1 MKRAYL
7 IIVALLAALALS
19 ACITTG
25 GGGGSVIGGGGGGSG
40 GGGGGRTVASG
51 IPQFVK
57 DALKNV
63 PEDALVGIGTAK
75 MGTLSLSRTAATTR
89 ARAEISRQMNT
100 MIRDMV
106 RDYTA
111 SSEVDPAATVSFTEN
126 ITTALSESKLQ
137 GATSVAEDIDDNG
150 NYWVVVQLSKTS
162 TVAEINQ
169 AQAAAKLA
177 VPAMLSFNAEDR
189 MNEAFAKAAG
199 AEVGFSDKN

>member
-1 MKRAYL
+1 MKRTYV
-7 IIVALLAALALS
+7 IIAALLVALMVI
-19 ACITTG
+19 AC
-25 GGGGSVIGGGGGGSG
+25 GSTGGGSG
-40 GGGGGRTVASG
+40 SSGGGSQATPERKVGAG
-51 IPQFVK
+51 IPQVVK
-57 DALKNV
+57 DAIKNV
-63 PEDALVGIGTAK
+63 PEDALIGIGTAK
-75 MGTLSLSRTAATTR
+75 LGTVSLSRTAAATR

-111 SSEVDPAATVSFTEN
+111 SSEVDPSATVSFTEN
-126 ITTALSESKLQ
+126 ITTALSEAKLQ
-137 GATSVAEDIDDNG
+137 GATVVAEEMDDG
-150 NYWVVVQLSKTS
+150 GGYWVVVMLSKTS

-199 AEVGFSDKN
+199 EEVGFSDR